1 MRYFKRK
8 LFNKL
13 NTTLG
18 KTKFGA
24 SERVSPAM
32 KDRIDSRARR
42 NQCQGR
48 LLPLFLSA
56 HNETSSADVLLSLEH
71 RYRSLNKRETDR
83 HRLIMCHCH
92 FLYDCIYYRSI
103 HVNRSFKQRKRSF
116 KRRKSSSISSYNYL
130 SIDDN
135 FCPYTRQITFNAHD
149 ENDLAS
155 RKKLDIT
162 CPMEQTCADVRIL
175 DEIASRIKLKKTS
188 RSDFTR

>member
-32 KDRIDSRARR
+32 KDRIDSRGGIIAKVVF
-42 NQCQGR
+42 
-48 LLPLFLSA
+48 FLSSYP
-56 HNETSSADVLLSLEH
+56 HTTKPPSADVLLSLEH